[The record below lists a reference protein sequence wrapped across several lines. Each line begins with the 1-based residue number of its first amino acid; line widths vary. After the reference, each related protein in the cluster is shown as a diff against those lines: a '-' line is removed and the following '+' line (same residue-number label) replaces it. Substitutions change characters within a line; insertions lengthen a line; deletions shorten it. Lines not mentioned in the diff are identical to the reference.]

1 MRLRARAYLVNL
13 LLIIVIVVIN
23 HGGVI
28 NRLLGRRSL
37 ALALDVG
44 RSRGAVLGVGG
55 GVLGGSVLASHVF
68 DLFCESGFWCCV
80 VVLEMESR
88 PGDSGVGFGF
98 RFRGERREKRRVVE
112 KKARKVL
119 EKGPDSSPR
128 SCL

>member
-23 HGGVI
+23 HGCVI
-28 NRLLGRRSL
+28 NGLLGRRGL

-44 RSRGAVLGVGG
+44 RSRGAVLGGD
-55 GVLGGSVLASHVF
+55 VLGGSVLASHVF

-98 RFRGERREKRRVVE
+98 RFRGERREKR
-112 KKARKVL
+112 KS
-119 EKGPDSSPR
+119 G
-128 SCL
+128 